1 MNRNKRIWKT
11 GAMAVAM
18 TIAFASFAFRAA
30 EWSKGLNSEFVVLGQ
45 TGGGTGGG
53 TIGVSGT
60 TGGTQITKI
69 VPQIVAGSFDG
80 GLSKYSTTIEVVNTN
95 SSAVTVAAN
104 FYSQTGTA
112 ASLGFVTNLPAAT
125 VNNGVMSSF
134 SLGAN
139 QVLVI
144 TTPASAG
151 GTVLWGKIVTSGTV
165 NVSTFFDLR
174 DTSTNV
180 LQSRVG
186 VGASPA
192 DMASFVIPR
201 VRNVAAGLDVGFA
214 LVNTGTPSA
223 NITAT
228 LKDASGTTVAS
239 KVVSM
244 PGLSHQAMFTQQLFG
259 LSNEPSGT
267 NYHYVV
273 FDSTSS
279 AFAAMSLAIEGA
291 TLTSFPVDR
300 LR

>member
-1 MNRNKRIWKT
+1 MIVNKRILKT
-11 GAMAVAM
+11 GALAAAT
-18 TIAFASFAFRAA
+18 TIAFAIFAFRAA

-45 TGGGTGGG
+45 TGGGGGG
-53 TIGVSGT
+53 SSTGTSGT
-60 TGGTQITKI
+60 TAGTQLTKI
-69 VPQIVAGSFDG
+69 VPQVVAGSFDG

-95 SSAVTVAAN
+95 SSAITVSGN
-104 FYSQTGTA
+104 FYSQSGSA
-112 ASLGFVTNLPAAT
+112 ASVAFTTNLSAASVTNGTL
-125 VNNGVMSSF
+125 GSF

-144 TTPASAG
+144 TTSAASAG
-151 GTVLWGKIVTSGTV
+151 SVVWGKLLTSGTV

-174 DTSTNV
+174 DGVTNV
-180 LQSRVG
+180 LLSRVG
-186 VGASPA
+186 VAASPA

-214 LVNTGTPSA
+214 LVNTGTSSA
-223 NITAT
+223 NLTAI
-228 LKDASGTTVAS
+228 LKDATGATLAS
-239 KVVSM
+239 KVVTM
-244 PGLSHQAMFTQQLFG
+244 PGLSHQAMFTAQLFG
-259 LSNEPSGT
+259 LSNEPGGT

-273 FDSTSS
+273 FESTSS

>member
-1 MNRNKRIWKT
+1 MNNKRIWKT

-18 TIAFASFAFRAA
+18 TIVFAIFVFRAA

-45 TGGGTGGG
+45 TGGTGGG
-53 TIGVSGT
+53 SPVGTSGT

-69 VPQIVAGSFDG
+69 IPQIVAGSFDG
-80 GLSKYSTTIEVVNTN
+80 GLSKYSTTIEIVNTN
-95 SSAVTVAAN
+95 STAVTVTAN
-104 FYSQTGTA
+104 FYSQSGS
-112 ASLGFVTNLPAAT
+112 ASNLAFSTNLSSAS
-125 VNNGVMSSF
+125 VSNGVLSSF
-134 SLGAN
+134 SLGAG

-144 TTPASAG
+144 NTPASAS

-165 NVSTFFDLR
+165 NISTFFDLR

-214 LVNTGTPSA
+214 LVNTGTTSA
-223 NITAT
+223 NVTAT
-228 LKDASGTTVAS
+228 LKDATGTTLAS
-239 KVVSM
+239 KVVTM

-259 LSNEPSGT
+259 LTNEPGGT

-273 FDSTSS
+273 FDSSSS
-279 AFAAMSLAIEGA
+279 AFASMSLAIEGA